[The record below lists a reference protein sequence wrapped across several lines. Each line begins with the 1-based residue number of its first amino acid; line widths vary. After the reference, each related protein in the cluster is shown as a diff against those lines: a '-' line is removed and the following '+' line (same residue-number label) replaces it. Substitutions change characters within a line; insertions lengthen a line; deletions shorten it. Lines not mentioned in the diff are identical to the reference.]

1 MVEAGLRVAIC
12 EQLET
17 PKSSRQLV
25 KRGVVEVVSPG
36 VSMSETL
43 LNPSQPNYLA
53 AVLWATERRKRD
65 VVGVAYVDVSTGEF
79 QVTEIRRAELDNL
92 LYTIAPSEI
101 LIDARQKQFLEMCRY
116 QDFVTTEQE
125 DWVFSEDYAHDVLLR
140 HFRTHSLKGF
150 GVSSLDH
157 GLTAAGA
164 VLHYLGEAQQGNLQH
179 IQRISP
185 RANSKYVK
193 LDPQTKANLSI
204 IPTVQE
210 ERRDGPLIEIMDRT
224 CTPMGARLL
233 RRWLGSPLHNVEEI
247 NQRLDAVESFCEQVD
262 YRSEVRKLLTSMCD
276 MERIVGRLCAG
287 RARPRGLSGLR
298 AALEVIPKVK
308 QLLQLSECNTLKII
322 DENLHDCHRS
332 CAIIK
337 QALVE
342 NPPASGRDGG
352 IFRSG
357 YSSELDNL
365 RHSAKSGKGSVV
377 GMQQAERER
386 TGIQSLKVGYNK
398 VFGYFLE
405 VTNANK
411 DKVPENYIRKQT
423 LVNAERY
430 ITPELKTYEEQILSA
445 EESLVE
451 LERRLFLE
459 LQERLAQDAK
469 LLQGA
474 AASLAMVDCFA
485 TFAEMAFNLDY
496 CRPHI
501 DDSTLLYI
509 TGGRHPV
516 VERTADPFIPNTVR
530 LDTSKDQIYVITGPN
545 MAGKSVVLRQTGL
558 IVLLAQA
565 GSFVP
570 AQKAHIGVVDAIYT
584 RVGASDNLLE
594 GESTFLVEM
603 NETANILHNATTRS
617 LILLDEVGRGT
628 STFDGLSI
636 AWALMEH
643 LHENSKVAARTLFAT
658 HYHELNALAD
668 RFDRICNFR
677 IQVQKHEG
685 RVVFLRKLEPGYAD
699 HSYGL
704 EVARMAG
711 LPESILARAKDIL
724 SQLEGEPVEKA
735 VTPDSP
741 KLKNAS
747 DQVVMMQM
755 SLFGMEEPNPA
766 VEKLLE
772 MDTDNMTPMEALL
785 ALSELKKLAEDG
797 SNSE

>member
-1 MVEAGLRVAIC
+1 M
-12 EQLET
+12 T
-17 PKSSRQLV
+17 
-25 KRGVVEVVSPG
+25 
-36 VSMSETL
+36 
-43 LNPSQPNYLA
+43 
-53 AVLWATERRKRD
+53 
-65 VVGVAYVDVSTGEF
+65 
-79 QVTEIRRAELDNL
+79 
-92 LYTIAPSEI
+92 
-101 LIDARQKQFLEMCRY
+101 
-116 QDFVTTEQE
+116 
-125 DWVFSEDYAHDVLLR
+125 
-140 HFRTHSLKGF
+140 
-150 GVSSLDH
+150 
-157 GLTAAGA
+157 TAA
-164 VLHYLGEAQQGNLQH
+164 
-179 IQRISP
+179 
-185 RANSKYVK
+185 
-193 LDPQTKANLSI
+193 
-204 IPTVQE
+204 
-210 ERRDGPLIEIMDRT
+210 
-224 CTPMGARLL
+224 
-233 RRWLGSPLHNVEEI
+233 
-247 NQRLDAVESFCEQVD
+247 
-262 YRSEVRKLLTSMCD
+262 
-276 MERIVGRLCAG
+276 
-287 RARPRGLSGLR
+287 
-298 AALEVIPKVK
+298 
-308 QLLQLSECNTLKII
+308 
-322 DENLHDCHRS
+322 
-332 CAIIK
+332 
-337 QALVE
+337 
-342 NPPASGRDGG
+342 
-352 IFRSG
+352 
-357 YSSELDNL
+357 
-365 RHSAKSGKGSVV
+365 
-377 GMQQAERER
+377 
-386 TGIQSLKVGYNK
+386 
-398 VFGYFLE
+398 
-405 VTNANK
+405 
-411 DKVPENYIRKQT
+411 
-423 LVNAERY
+423 
-430 ITPELKTYEEQILSA
+430 
-445 EESLVE
+445 
-451 LERRLFLE
+451 
-459 LQERLAQDAK
+459 
-469 LLQGA
+469 
-474 AASLAMVDCFA
+474 
-485 TFAEMAFNLDY
+485 
-496 CRPHI
+496 PHI